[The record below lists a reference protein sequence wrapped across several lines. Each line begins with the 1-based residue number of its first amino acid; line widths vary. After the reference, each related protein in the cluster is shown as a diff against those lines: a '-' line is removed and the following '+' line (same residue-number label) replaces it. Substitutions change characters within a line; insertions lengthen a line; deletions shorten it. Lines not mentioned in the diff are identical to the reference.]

1 MSSNNSTSSAGSAG
15 STSGGGSTHR
25 PSNLSL
31 AERIRLSREREERDR
46 RRQAQEDL
54 RRLQEQSSHTSAATG
69 SSSGAEYTMPLNDL
83 SGSSSADD
91 QSNNNTND
99 SVRPQHEQ
107 LQTAEG
113 SSSGSVGHMTDASAS
128 VDEARGLLEP
138 EESVAPPLEPEGVL
152 APATTTT
159 NTASRRLSSR
169 SSSLISE
176 IDESDQDESQQQQPP
191 RRPLTAGPPGAAAGA
206 GSVFSYT
213 PSFVSGAMSAMT
225 GTLSAM
231 TGYTGGDEDNDSDSR
246 EDEMD
251 QSQAVSRAAGAPPPP
266 SVHTGEQTLVAL
278 ATAENANDDGD
289 GNDQDGDDGDGNS
302 LTSYEKNVALH
313 TAVQLGALTA
323 EAGNDDM
330 SEVASTYD
338 VGSLS
343 GFESA
348 VPSVAGGGRSTA
360 GISTGAMSRR
370 TMGTKSVSIGGLETI
385 GEEDSQALLAAEEG
399 MSRQNSG
406 RRSSVSGSSGAASSS
421 HRGSALQAAA
431 GAGVAMAG
439 PGLLDRVASAY
450 SRSTIASGS
459 SRSRW
464 STTDDE
470 YTTAYTSASDEDYT
484 SEYSYSNP
492 SDSSRSFYS
501 NPRFGFRDY
510 YGASARSFYTS
521 STSESDESTGDSSR
535 PSLLD
540 AVGEKLS
547 QSFRT
552 VGTRSESESSTSN
565 WGSNSDLLTGSQR
578 IPSKTGKRIRQADMM
593 IRRRWAIPASIVLAV
608 LLFLAIYL
616 GLQSRK
622 SGNAKGL
629 DFGDGGGRGGIYG
642 DDDAVLFQGYTGD
655 GDDIEGGAFGL
666 YPTASPA
673 EVVSQ
678 VPTSEVMIHTVPT
691 LLGDNNQLGSETT
704 TTTTEV
710 ATEWGVPAGQPTP
723 DPALLPS
730 LVQGADGTWGWQSGM
745 PTINLDSSFFEN
757 IQSETKTITT
767 TTTSTNGN
775 GGSSTTDSDVKLS
788 WNVAAGTP
796 TPDPALLSQVSATHE
811 TLTTTENVG
820 SLTISG
826 AEGTESEKMS
836 LSWNLG
842 DGESYLSVDSSN
854 LFLLFS
860 FIGPIYTHISESFL
874 SVLFCNP
881 LFRRSYTG
889 PSAFGYG
896 RRRARCFASCCPN
909 TCGSVGIRGRSAH
922 SASGN
927 SQPSYHQRRGRGHM
941 GFARWFSY
949 STPCNFG
956 PSRRCPAGSRTYSS
970 CPMGGR

>member
-1 MSSNNSTSSAGSAG
+1 MLFRS
-15 STSGGGSTHR
+15 
-25 PSNLSL
+25 PSL
-31 AERIRLSREREERDR
+31 
-46 RRQAQEDL
+46 
-54 RRLQEQSSHTSAATG
+54 
-69 SSSGAEYTMPLNDL
+69 
-83 SGSSSADD
+83 
-91 QSNNNTND
+91 
-99 SVRPQHEQ
+99 
-107 LQTAEG
+107 
-113 SSSGSVGHMTDASAS
+113 
-128 VDEARGLLEP
+128 
-138 EESVAPPLEPEGVL
+138 
-152 APATTTT
+152 
-159 NTASRRLSSR
+159 
-169 SSSLISE
+169 
-176 IDESDQDESQQQQPP
+176 
-191 RRPLTAGPPGAAAGA
+191 
-206 GSVFSYT
+206 
-213 PSFVSGAMSAMT
+213 VSGAMSAMT

-251 QSQAVSRAAGAPPPP
+251 QSQAVSRAGAPPPS
-266 SVHTGEQTLVAL
+266 SVHAGEQTPVAL
-278 ATAENANDDGD
+278 ATAENENDGGDG
-289 GNDQDGDDGDGNS
+289 GNDQEDSNS

-348 VPSVAGGGRSTA
+348 VPSVAGGRSTA
-360 GISTGAMSRR
+360 GVSTGAMSRR

-406 RRSSVSGSSGAASSS
+406 RRSSISGSSGAASSS
-421 HRGSALQAAA
+421 HRGSALQAAGVAA

-450 SRSTIASGS
+450 SRSTMASGS

-470 YTTAYTSASDEDYT
+470 YTTAYTSASEEDYT
-484 SEYSYSNP
+484 TDYSYSNP

-501 NPRFGFRDY
+501 KPRFGFGDY

-521 STSESDESTGDSSR
+521 STSESGESTGDSSR

-552 VGTRSESESSTSN
+552 MGTRSVSESSTSN

-622 SGNAKGL
+622 SGDAKGL

-655 GDDIEGGAFGL
+655 GGDIEGGAFGL

-673 EVVSQ
+673 EIVSQ
-678 VPTSEVMIHTVPT
+678 VPTSEVMIHTVPS
-691 LLGDNNQLGSETT
+691 LLDDNYELGSETGLSTT

-710 ATEWGVPAGQPTP
+710 ATEWGVQAGQPTP

-730 LVQGADGTWGWQSGM
+730 LVQGADGTWGWQSGA

-757 IQSETKTITT
+757 IQSETMTTTT
-767 TTTSTNGN
+767 TTTSTSGN
-775 GGSSTTDSDVKLS
+775 GGSFTTDRDVELK
-788 WNVAAGTP
+788 WKIPAGEP
-796 TPDPALLSQVSATHE
+796 TPNPALLSQVSATEE

-820 SLTISG
+820 SLTIT
-826 AEGTESEKMS
+826 GTEGSETEKTAA
-836 LSWNLG
+836 LSWNLAA
-842 DGESYLSVDSSN
+842 GELFFFVGVDISS
-854 LFLLFS
+854 LLF
-860 FIGPIYTHISESFL
+860 
-874 SVLFCNP
+874 
-881 LFRRSYTG
+881 
-889 PSAFGYG
+889 
-896 RRRARCFASCCPN
+896 
-909 TCGSVGIRGRSAH
+909 
-922 SASGN
+922 
-927 SQPSYHQRRGRGHM
+927 
-941 GFARWFSY
+941 
-949 STPCNFG
+949 
-956 PSRRCPAGSRTYSS
+956 
-970 CPMGGR
+970 